1 MLNARARGREGARA
15 RGREGATFNPLFI
28 GEVFQPLR
36 PRAFALNGVRF
47 QSPLHRGSLF
57 NSALNHGQH
66 LLRSVSI
73 PSSSGRSLQQTP
85 GDLSL
90 SFAQTFQS
98 PLHRGGLFNL
108 FKVKSFLFLLV
119 SQSPLH
125 RGGLFNLLS
134 GSSSKEGSACL
145 NPLFIGEVSSTLFLL
160 WHLFLPFFVSFP
172 SSSGSSLQRRILA
185 QVTPAI
191 SCLNPLFIGEVSST
205 DDDIADELDI
215 PDVSIPSSSGKS
227 LQHRTNSARHL
238 AGSCLNPLF
247 IGEVSSTLAA
257 AKEEKALNPVSIPS
271 SSGESLQPVG
281 NTTAS
286 IEWRM
291 YQSALHRGS
300 LFNRMSSKDKRVR
313 PKVQ

>member
-125 RGGLFNLLS
+125 RGGLFNIFS
-134 GSSSKEGSACL
+134 GSPSKEGSACF
-145 NPLFIGEVSSTLFLL
+145 NPPFTGEAPSTMFRLKKLTVTHYASTPL
-160 WHLFLPFFVSFP
+160 H
-172 SSSGSSLQRRILA
+172 SGN
-185 QVTPAI
+185 V
-191 SCLNPLFIGEVSST
+191 
-205 DDDIADELDI
+205 
-215 PDVSIPSSSGKS
+215 
-227 LQHRTNSARHL
+227 
-238 AGSCLNPLF
+238 
-247 IGEVSSTLAA
+247 
-257 AKEEKALNPVSIPS
+257 
-271 SSGESLQPVG
+271 
-281 NTTAS
+281 
-286 IEWRM
+286 
-291 YQSALHRGS
+291 
-300 LFNRMSSKDKRVR
+300 
-313 PKVQ
+313 